1 MIKTTLPRGDVDYD
15 DQPPNLEDQEDPRQ
29 SDRESVEHDREERD
43 IRRLEEDVRGHAKPA
58 KRRMAKA
65 NLKARPT

>member
-1 MIKTTLPRGDVDYD
+1 MITTTPPRGNVDYD
-15 DQPPNLEDQEDPRQ
+15 DQPPNLEDEEDPRQ
-29 SDRESVEHDREERD
+29 PDRESVEHDREERD

-65 NLKARPT
+65 NLKARRT